1 MVKQCEKCGAKNSND
16 AQFCES
22 CGASLL
28 ALEKP
33 AEKKVEKQAVPS
45 KTPEARSS
53 RIVGIVVALA
63 LIIVIGLV
71 AAWFIFMRGASPE
84 DTIKASADAINARD
98 LDKVYSF
105 YSSQVKSQYSKAD
118 VEDYLNT
125 FGWPTFS
132 DLEIIGTN
140 TTDSQATVH
149 WRAKN
154 TTAGETTTVE
164 LSTPLVKENGE
175 WKINQL

>member
-33 AEKKVEKQAVPS
+33 AEKKVEKQAAPS
-45 KTPEARSS
+45 KTPEIKSS
-53 RIVGIVVALA
+53 RIVGIVVTLA
-63 LIIVIGLV
+63 LVIVISLV
-71 AAWFIFMRGASPE
+71 AVWFLFLRGPSPE
-84 DTIKASADAINARD
+84 NTIKASADAINARD
-98 LDKVYSF
+98 VDKIYSF
-105 YSSQVKSQYSKAD
+105 YSSQVKSQYSKTE

-132 DLEIIGTN
+132 DLEILGAN

-149 WRAKN
+149 WRAKV
-154 TTAGETTTVE
+154 TMGGETTTLE
-164 LSTPLVKENGE
+164 YSTPLVKENGE